1 MTTPLVATEG
11 LAVHYPGRR
20 RWAGLG
26 GAAPPLVA
34 LDDVSLTVAPGESL
48 ALVGESGSG
57 KSTLGRC
64 LLALQAPTR
73 GRVRFRGVDL
83 ATVPATELRRL
94 RRAFQPVFQDPSQAL
109 PPHRRVRAIVAEPLL
124 IHGLENQTERVAAV
138 LARVGLGPDLYD
150 RRPHELSGGQRQRVA
165 IARALI
171 LAPDL
176 LVADEPVSALDAAVR
191 RGVLDLLGECRRE
204 LGLTLVLISH
214 DLGRLEVLADRV
226 AVLYAG
232 RLVEVGPAGRVLG
245 QPRHPYTAGLVAAA
259 QRLAGR
265 RVVPA
270 RSVIS
275 PPEDRGSGC
284 AFALRCPRV
293 AERCRREAPPVVSAD
308 GAIAVACFF
317 PLE

>member
-1 MTTPLVATEG
+1 MTTSLVATEG

-26 GAAPPLVA
+26 AAAPPLVA
-34 LDDVSLTVAPGESL
+34 VDDVSLVVAPGESL

-64 LLALQAPTR
+64 LLALQTPTH
-73 GRVRFRGVDL
+73 GRVLFRGVDL
-83 ATVPATELRRL
+83 AAVPAAELRRL
-94 RRAFQPVFQDPSQAL
+94 RRAFQPVFQDPSQSL
-109 PPHRRVRAIVAEPLL
+109 PPHRRVHSIVAEPLL
-124 IHGLENQTERVAAV
+124 IHGVENVAEQVAAA
-138 LARVGLGPDLYD
+138 LARVGLGPELHR

-171 LAPDL
+171 LAPAL

-191 RGVLDLLGECRRE
+191 RGVLDLLNECRRE
-204 LGLTLVLISH
+204 LGLTLVLVSH

-232 RLVEVGPAGRVLG
+232 RVVEIGPAARVLG
-245 QPRHPYTAGLVAAA
+245 QPRHPYTASLVAATP
-259 QRLAGR
+259 RLDGR

-270 RSVIS
+270 RHGV
-275 PPEDRGSGC
+275 PPPSGHSTGC
-284 AFALRCPRV
+284 AFAQRCPRV
-293 AERCRREAPPVVSAD
+293 AERCRREAPPRVTAE
-308 GAIAVACFF
+308 GANPVACFF
-317 PLE
+317 PLA

>member
-1 MTTPLVATEG
+1 VTLPLVATEG

-26 GAAPPLVA
+26 AAAPPLAA
-34 LDDVSLTVAPGESL
+34 LDEVSLAVSPGESL
-48 ALVGESGSG
+48 AFVGESGSG

-64 LLALQAPTR
+64 LLALQTPTR

-83 ATVPATELRRL
+83 GTVPAAELRRL
-94 RRAFQPVFQDPSQAL
+94 RRAFQPVFQDPSQSL
-109 PPHRRVRAIVAEPLL
+109 PPHRRVHAIVAEPLL
-124 IHGLENQTERVAAV
+124 IHGFENVADRVAAT
-138 LARVGLGPDLYD
+138 LARVGLGPELHD

-171 LAPDL
+171 LAPEL

-191 RGVLDLLGECRRE
+191 REVLDLLDDCRRE
-204 LGLTLVLISH
+204 LGLTLVLVSH
-214 DLGRLEVLADRV
+214 DLGRLEGLADRV

-232 RLVEVGPAGRVLG
+232 RVVEIGPTARVLG
-245 QPRHPYTAGLVAAA
+245 QPRHPYTASLVAATP
-259 QRLAGR
+259 RLDGR

-270 RSVIS
+270 RQVVR
-275 PPEDRGSGC
+275 PPGGHSRGC
-284 AFALRCPRV
+284 AFAHRCSRV
-293 AERCRREAPPVVSAD
+293 AEPCRREAPPSVTAD
-308 GAIAVACFF
+308 GAISVACFF